1 MASSRPTGSL
11 GTRAWTVYINH
22 IFKTRPEAFKGLSKW
37 SEKLVIV
44 NGIRDED
51 PEGYTAFT
59 EAWRLEH
66 ADPATLSA
74 ADLERQATARAAA
87 AVARAALVSPAAVV
101 AEVERQAAAERERLQ
116 KISLFAI
123 RIEGTDE
130 EAEAVLAH
138 LGPGR
143 GVYVFFKKNTMLAF
157 QAINRFSA
165 KYGLTQSQA
174 EQVLRE

>member
-1 MASSRPTGSL
+1 MASRLPQATL
-11 GTRAWTVYINH
+11 GTRAWAAYVQH
-22 IFKTRPEAFKGLSKW
+22 IFKSRPEAFKGLIKW
-37 SEKLVIV
+37 PHRLSILK
-44 NGIRDED
+44 GIRDED

-59 EAWRLEH
+59 EAWKLEH
-66 ADPATLSA
+66 ADPATRSA
-74 ADLERQATARAAA
+74 ADLERQATVRATA
-87 AVARAALVSPAAVV
+87 AVARAALVSPAAAA
-101 AEVERQAAAERERLQ
+101 AEVERQAVAEQRRLQ
-116 KISLFAI
+116 TISLFAI

-143 GVYVFFKKNTMLAF
+143 IYVSFKKNTMLAF